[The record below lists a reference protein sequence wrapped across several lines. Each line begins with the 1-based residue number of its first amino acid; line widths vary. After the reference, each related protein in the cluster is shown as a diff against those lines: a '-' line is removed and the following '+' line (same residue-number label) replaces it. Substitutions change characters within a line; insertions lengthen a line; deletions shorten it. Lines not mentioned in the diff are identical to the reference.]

1 MVQTPLPLN
10 KLLVLAAILDC
21 GGVSDA
27 ARQLGRTQPSVSK
40 TLSDLRAFYDNPLLV
55 RDGGRLQPTSFAQ
68 SLLEGLTRW
77 RLQGEALL
85 AMRSGFDPGRSRRHF
100 TIRASDY
107 HHAVFGALIAEL
119 AVRHSGALS
128 FDITRPVG
136 TPEEDYPMTGF
147 DFAFRVNARAAPA
160 FETRRVFC
168 EPYLVLFDPAHRPP
182 PQDMDGFLQ
191 APFVLAAP
199 AGSGPSAID
208 RHLAFLGLTR
218 HIAIRTHQ
226 MLDAGRLVAGSQF
239 LSVLPASAARAA
251 AKGLGL
257 ETADLL
263 FAAPEVVTHL
273 IWPKLRASDPAILWL
288 AAKFGAAGE
297 GLSRDGE
304 FNG

>member
-10 KLLVLAAILDC
+10 KLLVLGAILDS
-21 GGVSDA
+21 GSVSGA

-40 TLSDLRAFYDNPLLV
+40 TLNDLRAFYDNPLLV
-55 RDGGRLQPTSFAQ
+55 RDGGRLQPTSFARA
-68 SLLEGLTRW
+68 LLEGLTQW

-85 AMRSGFDPGRSRRHF
+85 AMRSGFDPGLSKRHF

-107 HHAVFGALIAEL
+107 HHAVFGALIGGL
-119 AVRHSGALS
+119 AVSHHGTLS

-136 TPEEDYPMTGF
+136 TPEEDYPVSGF

-160 FETRRVFC
+160 FEARRIFS

-182 PQDMDGFLQ
+182 PQDMAGFLH

-208 RHLAFLGLTR
+208 RHLAGLGLKR
-218 HIAIRTHQ
+218 RIAIRTHQ
-226 MLDAGRLVAGSQF
+226 MLDAGRLVAGTQF
-239 LSVLPASAARAA
+239 LSVLPASAAHTA

-257 ETADLL
+257 KTAELL
-263 FAAPEVVTHL
+263 FKVPEVVTHL
-273 IWPKLRASDPAILWL
+273 IWPRLRAADPAILWL
-288 AAKFGAAGE
+288 AGKFAAAGE
-297 GLSRDGE
+297 TLGRGSETSG
-304 FNG
+304 